1 MRNFW
6 RAGLTALALATG
18 GLVPAVL
25 AETPATIIV
34 MDGSGSMWG
43 QIGGRPKL
51 EIARETV
58 AGVLE
63 QIPAAQRLGLLAY
76 GHRERGNCGDIELMV
91 PPAPGTAGQIREAVN
106 AMRFL
111 GKTPLSDA
119 VRQAATALRYG
130 EEAATVVL
138 VTDGLETCAADPCAM
153 ATELE
158 ASGLNFTAH
167 VIGFGLTS
175 EEGAQVAC
183 LAENT
188 GGRYF
193 AAGDAEALADALK
206 AAVAAE
212 EPPVEAP
219 EPTPAPKS
227 QPLPRATI
235 DAPAAVPIGQPAAIG
250 WTGPGAALDT
260 IEIGL
265 PGDGKRAGW
274 VYVADGNPVSLL
286 MPGTPGLYELRYKLR
301 DQTVIATRPIEV
313 TEAPATLSAP
323 AQVLAGSSFQVGWT
337 GPDAPQ
343 DNIQISEAGSDSYL
357 TYDYVNS
364 GNPLTLTA
372 PQEPGRY
379 ELRYKFADTEVI
391 ASRPI
396 EVLPADAV
404 LPAEGPAP
412 LPVEIAA
419 EGAGDGLAV
428 VWSAVPVAGQD
439 LPPEAWAMP
448 EAISGPVTAEFLPGV
463 YDVTGEAE
471 GQRFAGRIEVV
482 AVGENRFVIP
492 LAPAPEEQ
500 GAAQP
505 VPLKIRG
512 VYDGAFASWQ
522 AWPLSGQE
530 AAELSSGAPR
540 PGVWEAA
547 LLPGRWLIRGRHEG
561 ARGATYLAMLG
572 VAAGM
577 APEVTIARPRFA
589 ATEGAGDPF
598 AWMCDGALPCFLYDG
613 ETRLQLGL
621 PLGWGMSA
629 PGVMETAAGE
639 GGELF
644 AVFQPLR
651 ADREAAMVALNP
663 RQWDATL
670 GPCEDIAIGRLCR
683 DAGLAGED
691 LQAYRMIRATLEYR
705 APEETEAQ
713 PVTGD
718 LADRIGGTR
727 LEVPEG
733 LDLLEILAPHLA
745 PKE

>member
-18 GLVPAVL
+18 CLISAAR

-63 QIPAAQRLGLLAY
+63 QIPPGQRLGLLAY

-91 PPAPGTAGQIREAVN
+91 PPAPGTAAQIREAVD

-119 VRQAATALRYG
+119 VRQAAKALRYE

-138 VTDGLETCAADPCAM
+138 VTDGLETCAADPCAL
-153 ATELE
+153 AIELE

-183 LAENT
+183 LAEKT

-206 AAVAAE
+206 TAVAAE
-212 EPPVEAP
+212 AVPAAVPAP
-219 EPTPAPKS
+219 PAPKPE
-227 QPLPRATI
+227 PLPEATLN
-235 DAPAAVPIGQPAAIG
+235 APATAPIGQPAAIG
-250 WTGPGAALDT
+250 WTGPGAPLDS

-265 PGDGKRAGW
+265 PGNGKRAGW
-274 VYVADGNPVSLL
+274 VYVATGNPVSLL

-301 DQTVIATRPIEV
+301 DQTVIATRSIEV
-313 TEAPATLSAP
+313 TEAPATLTAP
-323 AQVLAGSSFQVGWT
+323 AQVLAGASFEVRWT

-343 DNIQISEAGSDSYL
+343 DNIQISAAGSDSYL
-357 TYDYVNS
+357 TYDYVQA

-372 PQEPGRY
+372 PEEPGLY

-391 ASRPI
+391 ATRPI
-396 EVLPADAV
+396 AVLPAGAV
-404 LPAEGPAP
+404 LPAEGPVP
-412 LPVEIAA
+412 LPVEIVA
-419 EGAGDGLAV
+419 EGAGDGRAV
-428 VWSAVPVAGQD
+428 VWSAVPAAGQD

-448 EAISGPVTAEFLPGV
+448 EAISGPVTAEFLPGA

-482 AVGENRFVIP
+482 AGGENRFVIP
-492 LAPAPEEQ
+492 LASAPEEQ
-500 GAAQP
+500 GAAEP
-505 VPLKIRG
+505 VPMKIKG
-512 VYDGAFASWQ
+512 VYEGAFATWQ

-530 AAELSSGAPR
+530 AAERSSGTPR
-540 PGVWEAA
+540 PGVWEVE

-561 ARGATYLAMLG
+561 AQGDTYLAVLD
-572 VAAGM
+572 VAAGL
-577 APEVTIARPRFA
+577 APEVNIAQPRFA
-589 ATEGAGDPF
+589 ATEGDGDPF
-598 AWMCDGALPCFLYDG
+598 AWMCDGDLPCFLHDG

-621 PLGWGMSA
+621 PQGWGMSA
-629 PGVMETAAGE
+629 PGMLETAAGE
-639 GGELF
+639 GGEVF

-651 ADREAAMVALNP
+651 ADRGNAMVALNP
-663 RQWDATL
+663 RQWDAML
-670 GPCEDIAIGRLCR
+670 GPCEDISVGRLCR
-683 DAGLAGED
+683 DAGLEGED
-691 LQAYRMIRATLEYR
+691 LQAYRMIKATLEYR
-705 APEETEAQ
+705 VPDETAAPPA
-713 PVTGD
+713 TGD

-733 LDLLEILAPHLA
+733 LDLLEILAPQFA

>member
-18 GLVPAVL
+18 GLVPAAR

-63 QIPAAQRLGLLAY
+63 QIPPGQRLGLLAY

-91 PPAPGTAGQIREAVN
+91 PPAPGTAAQIREAVN

-138 VTDGLETCAADPCAM
+138 VTDGLETCAADPCAL

-193 AAGDAEALADALK
+193 AAGDAAALADALK
-206 AAVAAE
+206 TAVAAE
-212 EPPVEAP
+212 EPPAAAPEAP
-219 EPTPAPKS
+219 PTAEPE
-227 QPLPRATI
+227 PLPEATL
-235 DAPAAVPIGQPAAIG
+235 DAPAAVPMGQPAAIG

-301 DQTVIATRPIEV
+301 DQTVLATRPIEV

-323 AQVLAGSSFQVGWT
+323 AQVLAGSSFEVRWT

-357 TYDYVNS
+357 TYDYVHS

-372 PQEPGRY
+372 PEEPGLY

-396 EVLPADAV
+396 EVLPAGAV
-404 LPAEGPAP
+404 LAAVGPVA
-412 LPVEIAA
+412 VEIAA
-419 EGAGDGLAV
+419 EGVADRLAV

-439 LPPEAWAMP
+439 LLPEAWAMP

-463 YDVTGEAE
+463 YDVTGDAE

-482 AVGENRFVIP
+482 AGGENRFVIP
-492 LAPAPEEQ
+492 QMPAPADQ
-500 GAAQP
+500 GAAGP
-505 VPLKIRG
+505 VPMKIKG
-512 VYDGAFASWQ
+512 VYDGAFATWQ
-522 AWPLSGQE
+522 AWPLDGQE
-530 AAELSSGAPR
+530 AAELSSGTPL
-540 PGVWEAA
+540 PGLWEAE

-561 ARGATYLAMLG
+561 AQGATYLAVLD

-577 APEVTIARPRFA
+577 APEVTIAQPRFA
-589 ATEGAGDPF
+589 ATEGTGDPF
-598 AWMCDGALPCFLYDG
+598 AWMCDGDLPCFLHDG

-621 PLGWGMSA
+621 PQGWGMSA
-629 PGVMETAAGE
+629 PGMLETAAGE
-639 GGELF
+639 GGEVF

-651 ADREAAMVALNP
+651 VDRGNAMAALNP
-663 RQWDATL
+663 RQWDAML
-670 GPCEDIAIGRLCR
+670 GPCEDISVGRLCR
-683 DAGLAGED
+683 DAGLEGED
-691 LQAYRMIRATLEYR
+691 LQAYRMIKATLEYR
-705 APEETEAQ
+705 APDETAA
-713 PVTGD
+713 PPATGD

-727 LEVPEG
+727 LDVPEG
-733 LDLLEILAPHLA
+733 LDLLEILAPQLA

>member
-18 GLVPAVL
+18 GLVPAAR

-63 QIPAAQRLGLLAY
+63 QIPPEQRLGLLAY

-91 PPAPGTAGQIREAVN
+91 PPAPDTAAQIREAVN

-111 GKTPLSDA
+111 GKTPLSEA
-119 VRQAATALRYG
+119 VRQAAAALRYE

-138 VTDGLETCAADPCAM
+138 VTDGLETCTADPCAL

-175 EEGAQVAC
+175 AEGAQVAC

-206 AAVAAE
+206 TAVAAE
-212 EPPVEAP
+212 EPPAAAPAPPAAKP
-219 EPTPAPKS
+219 EP
-227 QPLPRATI
+227 LPGATL
-235 DAPAAVPIGQPAAIG
+235 DAPAAAPIGQPAAIG

-265 PGDGKRAGW
+265 PGNGKRAGW
-274 VYVADGNPVSLL
+274 VYVAEGNPVSLL

-301 DQTVIATRPIEV
+301 DQTVLATRPIEV
-313 TEAPATLSAP
+313 TEAPATLTAP
-323 AQVLAGSSFQVGWT
+323 AQVLAGASFEVRWT

-357 TYDYVNS
+357 TYDYVQA

-372 PQEPGRY
+372 PEEPGRY

-391 ASRPI
+391 ATRSF
-396 EVLPADAV
+396 EVLPAGSA
-404 LPAEGPAP
+404 LAP
-412 LPVEIAA
+412 VDLQPVVIAA
-419 EGAGDGLAV
+419 AGAGDGLAV
-428 VWSAVPVAGQD
+428 VWSAVPAAGQN

-463 YDVTGEAE
+463 YDVTGAAG

-482 AVGENRFVIP
+482 AGGENRFVIP
-492 LAPAPEEQ
+492 LASAPEDQ
-500 GAAQP
+500 GAAEP
-505 VPLKIRG
+505 VPMKIKG
-512 VYDGAFASWQ
+512 VYEGAFATWQ
-522 AWPLSGQE
+522 AWPLNGQE
-530 AAELSSGAPR
+530 AAELASGAPR

-561 ARGATYLAMLG
+561 AQGATYLAVLD
-572 VAAGM
+572 VTAGM
-577 APEVTIARPRFA
+577 APEVTIAQPRFA
-589 ATEGAGDPF
+589 ATEGDGGPF
-598 AWMCDGALPCFLYDG
+598 AWMCDGDLPCSVHDG

-621 PLGWGMSA
+621 PQGWGMSA
-629 PGVMETAAGE
+629 PGILETAAGE
-639 GGELF
+639 GGEVF

-651 ADREAAMVALNP
+651 ADRGNAMAALNP
-663 RQWDATL
+663 RQWDAML
-670 GPCEDIAIGRLCR
+670 GPCEDIPIGRLCR
-683 DAGLAGED
+683 DAGLEGED

-705 APEETEAQ
+705 APDDPPSAS
-713 PVTGD
+713 GD

-727 LEVPEG
+727 LEMPEG
-733 LDLLEILAPHLA
+733 LDLLEILAPQLA